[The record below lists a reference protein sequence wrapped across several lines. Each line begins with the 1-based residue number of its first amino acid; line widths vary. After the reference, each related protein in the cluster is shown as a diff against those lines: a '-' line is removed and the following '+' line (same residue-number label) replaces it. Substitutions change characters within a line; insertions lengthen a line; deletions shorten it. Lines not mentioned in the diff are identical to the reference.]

1 MLPENPSEK
10 ALSFVDFCKAPG
22 REKHFAVACF
32 VLNATDPGRENALT
46 QLAESWGFP
55 LGADDAAALVE
66 SFDAEAAETDGGIRP
81 DMLS

>member
-10 ALSFVDFCKAPG
+10 ALTFVDFCKAPG

-32 VLNATDPGRENALT
+32 VLSAPAPGRESALT

-55 LGADDAAALVE
+55 LGDDDAAALVE
-66 SFDAEAAETDGGIRP
+66 SFDAEAEEVQTGIRP
-81 DMLS
+81 DFAS

>member
-10 ALSFVDFCKAPG
+10 ALNFVDFCKAPG

-32 VLNATDPGRENALT
+32 VLNTSGAGREDALA
-46 QLAESWGFP
+46 QLAESWGFS

-66 SFDAEAAETDGGIRP
+66 SFDAEAEEVQTGIRP
-81 DMLS
+81 DFAS